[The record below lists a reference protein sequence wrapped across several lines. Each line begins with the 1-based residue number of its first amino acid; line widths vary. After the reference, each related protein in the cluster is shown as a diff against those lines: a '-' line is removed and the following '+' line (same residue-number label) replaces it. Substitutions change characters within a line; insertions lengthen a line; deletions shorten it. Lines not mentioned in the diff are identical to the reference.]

1 VAYRAK
7 RERENKSASKIQSL
21 FKMFVTRKV
30 FLQILEDYRKMNKQ
44 KQQELDGVTSES
56 SQEEEEQIGQE
67 VRQINGLAQ
76 ESYYAEL

>member
-1 VAYRAK
+1 
-7 RERENKSASKIQSL
+7 
-21 FKMFVTRKV
+21 MFVTRKV

>member
-1 VAYRAK
+1 
-7 RERENKSASKIQSL
+7 
-21 FKMFVTRKV
+21 
-30 FLQILEDYRKMNKQ
+30 MNKQ
-44 KQQELDGVTSES
+44 KQQELDGAASES